1 MANVVTFRAR
11 AQQSGETQSDTPAAG
26 DCVPAPAAP
35 MADTP
40 LMAVR
45 EMRNAVLLLELAA
58 LHAREISMKV
68 GHPDDRK
75 AFEAHIV
82 SIEYALQIVRE
93 KTS

>member
-1 MANVVTFRAR
+1 MANVVNLRAR
-11 AQQSGETQSDTPAAG
+11 AQQSGATQSDTPAAG
-26 DCVPAPAAP
+26 DTVPGPAAP
-35 MADTP
+35 MADPPMTA
-40 LMAVR
+40 LK

-68 GHPDDRK
+68 GDPDDRK